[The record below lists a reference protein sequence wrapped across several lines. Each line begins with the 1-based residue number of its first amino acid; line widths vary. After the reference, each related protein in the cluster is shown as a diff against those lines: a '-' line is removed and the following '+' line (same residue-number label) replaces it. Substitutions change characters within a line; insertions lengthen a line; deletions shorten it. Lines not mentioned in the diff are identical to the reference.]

1 VRTADALSA
10 EGLLELFNRAFSD
23 YVVPMR
29 LDLPAL
35 TTRNA
40 DLDVDVGASPVA
52 DVDGDPAAFALLA
65 LRGDEG
71 WIGGMGVVP
80 EARRRGLGS
89 AVMEAAADE
98 ARSRGVRDLRLEVI
112 DRNGPAV
119 QLYRQL
125 GYEHVRDLD
134 VWSLADAGPAVAGAA
149 AVAVDDAHAWIAAR
163 RAGREPWQRA
173 DTTLANTLRHETPPT
188 AIELT
193 RGGERVGA
201 AVHDGPWVVQLA
213 AGDPDV
219 RLLLEAVR
227 AAAGSVRWLNTPKG
241 EPGARAM
248 EELGATLV
256 ARQHELVLRL

>member
-1 VRTADALSA
+1 
-10 EGLLELFNRAFSD
+10 
-23 YVVPMR
+23 MR

-134 VWSLADAGPAVAGAA
+134 V
-149 AVAVDDAHAWIAAR
+149 
-163 RAGREPWQRA
+163 
-173 DTTLANTLRHETPPT
+173 
-188 AIELT
+188 
-193 RGGERVGA
+193 
-201 AVHDGPWVVQLA
+201 
-213 AGDPDV
+213 
-219 RLLLEAVR
+219 
-227 AAAGSVRWLNTPKG
+227 
-241 EPGARAM
+241 
-248 EELGATLV
+248 
-256 ARQHELVLRL
+256 